1 LRDLRTAED
10 AKNRLAGNFM
20 ALMHRLRA
28 GGFAVPFL
36 WWHVYRIAP
45 GSEASQITPT
55 MIEDGQRIT
64 LKQGRVG
71 LISDTHGLLR
81 PEALAALKGSELII
95 HAGDI
100 GAIEVLE
107 GLRAITRVFAI
118 RGNNDRALWAG
129 DLPDALALKING
141 VLCRV
146 IHNVNEL
153 KIERARA
160 AVVISGHSHKAAM
173 VRRSGVLFI
182 NPGSA
187 GPRRFKLPVTVARL
201 KIAGGAARAQIV
213 ELKI

>member
-1 LRDLRTAED
+1 
-10 AKNRLAGNFM
+10 M
-20 ALMHRLRA
+20 
-28 GGFAVPFL
+28 
-36 WWHVYRIAP
+36 AP

-55 MIEDGQRIT
+55 MIEEGHRIT

-160 AVVISGHSHKAAM
+160 AVVISGHSHKPAM

-201 KIAGGAARAQIV
+201 KIAGGAALAQIV